1 MKRKLFLLFFL
12 CAQVYAQSY
21 TGKVVGVKDGDTVVV
36 IDTANNQTTL
46 RLAEVDCPEKAQA
59 FGTKA
64 RQFTSDAVYL
74 KEVKYIVT
82 DTDRYGR
89 SIAKIYYDENK
100 YLSAEI
106 IKNGFGWQYKQY
118 SNSKLLA
125 KLEKEARQN
134 KKGLWLDPNPIYP
147 SDFRK
152 ALDDSPGLLFAFKDY
167 L

>member
-1 MKRKLFLLFFL
+1 MKIKLLLLFLL
-12 CAQVYAQSY
+12 CAFANAQTL
-21 TGKVVGVKDGDTVVV
+21 TGKVIGIKDGDTVVV
-36 IDTANNQTTL
+36 IDAANNQTTL

-64 RQFTSDAVYL
+64 KQFTSDAVYL

-89 SIAKIYYDENK
+89 SIAKIYYDDNK

-118 SNSKLLA
+118 STSKLLA
-125 KLEKEARQN
+125 SLEQEARQN
-134 KKGLWLDPNPIYP
+134 KRGLWVEPNPIYP
-147 SDFRK
+147 SEFRRNK
-152 ALDDSPGLLFAFKDY
+152 NK
-167 L
+167 

>member
-1 MKRKLFLLFFL
+1 MKLKIILLFLLCTF
-12 CAQVYAQSY
+12 ANAQSL
-21 TGKVVGVKDGDTVVV
+21 TGKVIGIKDGDTVVV
-36 IDTANNQTTL
+36 IDANNTQTTL
-46 RLAEVDCPEKAQA
+46 RLAEVDCPEKKQA

-64 RQFTSDAVYL
+64 KQFTSDAVYL

-89 SIAKIYYDENK
+89 SIAKIYYDDNK

-118 SNSKLLA
+118 STSKLLA
-125 KLEKEARQN
+125 NLEQEARQN
-134 KKGLWLDPNPIYP
+134 KRGLWVEPNPIYP

-152 ALDDSPGLLFAFKDY
+152 SKR
-167 L
+167 